1 MLALFAR
8 LSPLQWCCGHGA
20 TLIGFFQKKKKTKKK
35 DLAVRLGGGIC
46 GVVVLSALF
55 IPPTLVGR
63 NGRKVGAFRQ
73 RFGGS
78 GMMNLLAFF
87 FSFSSPSPKV

>member
-1 MLALFAR
+1 MVLWAWR
-8 LSPLQWCCGHGA
+8 NSHW
-20 TLIGFFQKKKKTKKK
+20 FFPKKKKNKKK

-63 NGRKVGAFRQ
+63 NGRKAGAFRQ

-78 GMMNLLAFF
+78 GIMNLLAYF
-87 FSFSSPSPKV
+87 FSFFFFLFLRLRPKSK